1 MVSREDFA
9 KYISTASLVVAIVF
23 MIGAVQSS
31 GAILDTCNQGGMA
44 INSISYTQCRD
55 IGTAIAKM
63 GSLEAAYLSLLL
75 TIARVE
81 ATLFLGM
88 GVGAIYG
95 LVFCQ
100 LSERAALH
108 LVHAVWATAVT
119 AVHMH
124 SAGWF
129 GDFGMDPN
137 VDRTFYEAMPIL
149 IYIVGVQVVLYWAAF
164 FGAAKAKRGAHVG
177 RASAATREVPA
188 T

>member
-1 MVSREDFA
+1 MASREDYA
-9 KYISTASLVVAIVF
+9 KYISTASLLVAVAF
-23 MIGAVQSS
+23 MIGGVQSS
-31 GAILDTCNQGGMA
+31 GAILDTCNQGGMG
-44 INSISYTQCRD
+44 INSISYTQCRA

-137 VDRTFYEAMPIL
+137 VDRKFYEAMPI
-149 IYIVGVQVVLYWAAF
+149 IYLTGVQVVLYWAAF

>member
-1 MVSREDFA
+1 MASREDYA
-9 KYISTASLVVAIVF
+9 KYISTASLLVAVAF
-23 MIGAVQSS
+23 MIGGVQSS
-31 GAILDTCNQGGMA
+31 GAILDTCNQGGMG

-55 IGTAIAKM
+55 IGTAITTM

-81 ATLFLGM
+81 AALFLGM
-88 GVGAIYG
+88 GVGALYG
-95 LVFCQ
+95 LAFCK
-100 LSERAALH
+100 LPERTSLH

-137 VDRTFYEAMPIL
+137 VDGKIYEAYPIL
-149 IYIVGVQVVLYWAAF
+149 ILLVVVQVVLYWAAF
-164 FGAAKAKRGAHVG
+164 FGAARAKRD
-177 RASAATREVPA
+177 ATVAKGERLSLGHDA
-188 T
+188 

>member
-1 MVSREDFA
+1 MASREDFA
-9 KYISTASLVVAIVF
+9 KYISTISLVVAIVF
-23 MIGAVQSS
+23 MIGAIQSS
-31 GAILDTCNQGGMA
+31 GAILDTCNQGGMS

-88 GVGAIYG
+88 GLGALYG
-95 LVFCQ
+95 LAFCQ

-108 LVHAVWATAVT
+108 LVHAAWATAVT

-129 GDFGMDPN
+129 GNFAMDPN
-137 VDRTFYEAMPIL
+137 VDRTFYETMPI
-149 IYIVGVQVVLYWAAF
+149 IYITGVQVVLYWAAF
-164 FGAAKAKRGAHVG
+164 FGAARAKRGAPVG
-177 RASAATREVPA
+177 RASPATREVPA
-188 T
+188 S

>member
-1 MVSREDFA
+1 MPSREDFA
-9 KYISTASLVVAIVF
+9 KYISTVSLVVAVVL

-31 GAILDTCNQGGMA
+31 GAILDTCNQGGMSL
-44 INSISYTQCRD
+44 NSISYTQCRD

-81 ATLFLGM
+81 AALFLGM
-88 GVGAIYG
+88 GVGALYG
-95 LVFCQ
+95 LAFCK
-100 LSERAALH
+100 LPERTSLH

-129 GDFGMDPN
+129 GNFAMDPN
-137 VDRTFYEAMPIL
+137 VDRTFYETVPI
-149 IYIVGVQVVLYWAAF
+149 IYITGVQVLLYWAAF
-164 FGAAKAKRGAHVG
+164 FGAAKAKRGAHAG
-177 RASAATREVPA
+177 RASDATREVPA
-188 T
+188 S

>member
-1 MVSREDFA
+1 MASREDYA
-9 KYISTASLVVAIVF
+9 KYISTASLLVAVAF
-23 MIGAVQSS
+23 MIGGVQSS
-31 GAILDTCNQGGMA
+31 GAILDTCNQGGMG

-55 IGTAIAKM
+55 IGTAITKM

-88 GVGAIYG
+88 GVAALYG
-95 LVFCQ
+95 LAFCQ

-137 VDRTFYEAMPIL
+137 VDGKIYEAMPI
-149 IYIVGVQVVLYWAAF
+149 IYITGVQVVLYWAAF
-164 FGAAKAKRGAHVG
+164 FGAARAKRD
-177 RASAATREVPA
+177 ATVAKGERLSLGHDA
-188 T
+188 

>member
-1 MVSREDFA
+1 MASLEDFA
-9 KYISTASLVVAIVF
+9 KYISTASLVVAVAF
-23 MIGAVQSS
+23 MIGAIQSS
-31 GAILDTCNQGGMA
+31 GAILDTCNQGGMGLKG
-44 INSISYTQCRD
+44 ISYTQCRD

-63 GSLEAAYLSLLL
+63 GSLEAAYISLLIN
-75 TIARVE
+75 IARVE

-137 VDRTFYEAMPIL
+137 VDGKIYEAMPI
-149 IYIVGVQVVLYWAAF
+149 IYITGVQVVLYWAAF
-164 FGAAKAKRGAHVG
+164 FGAARAKKDATVG
-177 RASAATREVPA
+177 RA
-188 T
+188 

>member
-1 MVSREDFA
+1 MASREDFA
-9 KYISTASLVVAIVF
+9 KYISTISLVVAIVF
-23 MIGAVQSS
+23 MIGAIQSS
-31 GAILDTCNQGGMA
+31 GAILDTCNQGGMS

-88 GVGAIYG
+88 GLGALYG
-95 LVFCQ
+95 LAFCQ

-108 LVHAVWATAVT
+108 LVHAAWATAVT

-129 GDFGMDPN
+129 GNFSMDPN
-137 VDRTFYEAMPIL
+137 VDRTFYETMPI
-149 IYIVGVQVVLYWAAF
+149 IYITGVQVVLYWAAF
-164 FGAAKAKRGAHVG
+164 FGAARAKRGAPVG

-188 T
+188 S